1 MLKFFRKIRRK
12 IIEEGNLKNYLFYSI
27 GEILLVVIGILIAV
41 QINNSNQNNSNK
53 RELHNSYE
61 NLYLDLK
68 NDIIKFKEVNSV
80 LEGRIEAARSIL
92 LLLLKKNDI
101 SDIKELHKIS
111 EIWNPRLSYNNGM
124 YQTFIGT
131 GLLYKEKNE
140 EIILQINEYYT
151 ELEIT
156 RSNMESMSNTN
167 RFMRD
172 QEVLIPFHYVVK
184 VDDTGFC
191 PHSNMLLWMN
201 DPQKLTYQALY
212 NYLRKSLHQF
222 KTKQGNLKHLTTLN
236 ESLQKSIL
244 LILNNK

>member
-12 IIEEGNLKNYLFYSI
+12 IIDEGNLKSYLFYSI

-41 QINNSNQNNSNK
+41 QINNSNLNNSNEK
-53 RELHNSYE
+53 ELHNSYE

-80 LEGRIEAARSIL
+80 LEDRIEAARSIL

-172 QEVLIPFHYVVK
+172 QEVLIPFHYVVN
-184 VDDTGFC
+184 VDDTDFC

-212 NYLRKSLHQF
+212 NYLRKSLNQF

-244 LILNNK
+244 LILDNK